1 MNESIT
7 VSITDEDIRDGWPNH
22 WYQNPLAR
30 ALIRDYG
37 MGWEVKTRVAVNFA
51 PGTHMVGTYRIG
63 PEVKRFLA
71 NFNGGEPVQPMQVT
85 LELTKGTLAEPVTRD
100 LVILRSIRPKPGR
113 VCSSCMKGIPNAS
126 GPQTFADRKGSIY
139 CEGCSPEV
147 GLPSA
152 GMDCQI
158 CYDGCDCSGLPG
170 PSWTVEA
177 CEHFQCKAFTVG
189 GIIPDNPGKF
199 YASCPGAPQ
208 RCVEVRELS
217 TAIKFAFMKAFPR
230 VRALLDDEVAS

>member
-1 MNESIT
+1 MNETIT
-7 VSITDEDIRDGWPNH
+7 VSITDEDIRDGFPNH

-51 PGTHMVGTYRIG
+51 HGTAPVIGTYKIG

-85 LELTKGTLAEPVTRD
+85 LELVKGILAERVTRD
-100 LVILRSIRPKPGR
+100 LVIIRSIRPKPGR
-113 VCSSCMKGIPNAS
+113 VCSLCMKGIPNAS
-126 GPQTFADRKGSIY
+126 GPLTFADRKGSIY
-139 CEGCSPEV
+139 CEGCSPDA

-158 CYDGCDCSGLPG
+158 CYDGCDCFEGAPG
-170 PSWTVEA
+170 
-177 CEHFQCKAFTVG
+177 CEHFLCQAFAVN
-189 GIIPDNPGKF
+189 GIIPDNPDKF

-208 RCVEVRELS
+208 RCVEVRELA
-217 TAIKFAFMKAFPR
+217 TAFKFAFFKAFPQCR
-230 VRALLDDEVAS
+230 RHLYDGTEVAS